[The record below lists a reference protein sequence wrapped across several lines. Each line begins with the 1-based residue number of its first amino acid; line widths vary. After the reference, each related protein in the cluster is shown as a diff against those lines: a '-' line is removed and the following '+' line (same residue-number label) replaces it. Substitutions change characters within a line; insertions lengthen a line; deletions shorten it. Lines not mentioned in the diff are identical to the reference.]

1 MRELHS
7 HVHDGAVAGSV
18 SFPSLLSWGQ
28 GSRPLTG
35 PPLQVIRNITNR
47 YGEAY
52 AEANSDIK
60 ASRRTSFASSL
71 VADPSSR
78 PITQR
83 LDDALSRPLDP
94 HVTSAPRE
102 ASVWTG
108 TLVIPTLQADVLQA
122 WLSSNPAAP
131 QQAQQGQE
139 GQQSKKID
147 PEREFVLLWETRS

>member
-1 MRELHS
+1 M
-7 HVHDGAVAGSV
+7 GS
-18 SFPSLLSWGQ
+18 SPSP
-28 GSRPLTG
+28 R
-35 PPLQVIRNITNR
+35 
-47 YGEAY
+47 
-52 AEANSDIK
+52 
-60 ASRRTSFASSL
+60 L
-71 VADPSSR
+71 VAEPVLFS
-78 PITQR
+78 PTPQR

-131 QQAQQGQE
+131 QRAPQQKEGG

-147 PEREFVLLWETRS
+147 PERESVRPLW